1 MLGELEDLIE
11 ARLRELNTKL
21 PRLTVASY
29 GGELSDPELLTGL
42 LKRCPAI
49 LLMVPKVTFVR
60 KTNVR
65 YTLPITFRLVIAARH
80 PRGEKET
87 RRGTTPTDIG
97 TYALWEACMHQLV
110 DWQPWLECAAIKP
123 TELSNLVNGKF
134 ASDHLS
140 VLGQSFV
147 IELDWEKPKEALPD
161 FLGISLDY
169 HTPSDNPNPVATDNI
184 ELRDV

>member
-11 ARLRELNTKL
+11 ARLKELSAKL

-29 GGELSDPELLTGL
+29 GGELSDPDLLSGL

-49 LLMVPKVTFVR
+49 LVMVPKVTFTR
-60 KTNVR
+60 KSTTR
-65 YTLPITFRLVIAARH
+65 YTLPITFRLLIAARH
-80 PRGEKET
+80 PRGERET

-110 DWQPWLECAAIKP
+110 DWQPWENRAAIRP
-123 TELSNLVNGKF
+123 TELSNLVNGKL

-161 FLGISLDY
+161 FLGISLEY
-169 HTPSDNPNPVATDNI
+169 HTPSDNPEPVATDNI
-184 ELRDV
+184 ELRDI